1 LRCRR
6 STSVA
11 WFRNESLTPNRPL
24 REFLSITWDHIQDN
38 LFPWVRGELGPLT
51 DLHKRVIVT
60 LELARVETL
69 VGVWRGLPGRP
80 PSDRAALAR
89 AFGAKAVMSIP
100 TTKMLIERLAADKQ
114 LRRLCGWERSGQVPD
129 ASVFSRAFAR
139 FARSEL
145 TSRVHAALIKR
156 THQDRLVGYISRDA
170 TAIEAR
176 EKPVKLA
183 VPPQPKRQE
192 GLGLNGH
199 PNDRKSA
206 VAKCGG
212 PLMRA

>member
-1 LRCRR
+1 M
-6 STSVA
+6 
-11 WFRNESLTPNRPL
+11 PL
-24 REFLSITWDHIQDN
+24 REFLSSTWDHIQDN
-38 LFPWVRGELGPLT
+38 LFPWLREELGPLT
-51 DLHKRVIVT
+51 DLHQRVIVT

-69 VGVWRGLPGRP
+69 VDVWRGLPGRP

-89 AFGAKAVMSIP
+89 AFVAKAVMSIP

-129 ASVFSRAFAR
+129 ASTFSRAFAR

-145 TSRVHAALIKR
+145 PSRVHAALIKR
-156 THQDRLVGYISRDA
+156 THQDRLVGHISRDA

-183 VPPQPKRQE
+183 VPPQPKRQRGRPKKGE
-192 GLGLNGH
+192 VVENKPRRLERQATMSLAG
-199 PNDRKSA
+199 
-206 VAKCGG
+206 C
-212 PLMRA
+212 